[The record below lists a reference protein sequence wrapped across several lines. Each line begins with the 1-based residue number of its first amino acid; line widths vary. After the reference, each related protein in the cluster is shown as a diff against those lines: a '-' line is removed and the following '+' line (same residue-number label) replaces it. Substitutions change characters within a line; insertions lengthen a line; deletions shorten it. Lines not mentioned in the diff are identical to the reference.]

1 MNGQKTPTIRS
12 SAAEVVYTRA
22 DADKTSMSLKAWK
35 GAPTGKIS
43 AEIVKAHAFSE
54 FEKYRIVQD
63 RLFESD
69 FEKQVRVLDTQY
81 KKQISSGG
89 EGE

>member
-1 MNGQKTPTIRS
+1 MNGQKTPIIRS

-22 DADKTSMSLKAWK
+22 DADKTSMSLKVWK
-35 GAPTGKIS
+35 DAPTGKIS

-54 FEKYRIVQD
+54 LEKYRIVQD

-69 FEKQVRVLDTQY
+69 FDRQVKAIEKQIAHKGD
-81 KKQISSGG
+81 GG
-89 EGE
+89 DCA